1 MPKIDLTITVSV
13 IVALAA
19 VISPIFTAII
29 NNHYQLKL
37 KKIESKQKEY
47 EQTILYKRNIFENY
61 LRYLN
66 EVAQHPTNEALSG
79 YAQYY
84 PLTYMYVSQE
94 VQDKMSKVNH
104 ALNQSVHHSGIIES
118 VDSIITDISKEL
130 QKL

>member
-13 IVALAA
+13 IVAVVA

-37 KKIESKQKEY
+37 KKLETKQEDYK
-47 EQTILYKRNIFENY
+47 QTVLYKRDIFENY

-66 EVAQHPTNEALSG
+66 DVVQNPTNESLSK

-84 PLTYMYVSQE
+84 PLAYVYLPQNVRE
-94 VQDKMSKVNH
+94 KMSYVNH
-104 ALNQSVHHSGIIES
+104 EIDKSPYQANIIDS
-118 VDSIITDISKEL
+118 VDSIIIDISE
-130 QKL
+130 